1 MASGGNICY
10 NFPNFNKTDTVD
22 SQDEFVIMSLVKSY
36 LRREILLPFF
46 YALLVLVF
54 ILLLGQLFKIVN
66 MVVSEG
72 VRIWDVMNLVLAMI
86 PQMLTMALP
95 LAFFFAVLAGVG
107 RLVGD
112 GEVTA
117 LQAAGISPYQMLT
130 PILQLA
136 IACTMLTML
145 MSAWLAPWGIR
156 QVRKVTFAI
165 LQDKVTLALRPQSL
179 NLTFPGMTIY
189 LGDIDKKSGRLNS
202 VFIEDHRKSEAP
214 QTITALTGRLV
225 SDKPTSTLSLELENG
240 TIHEYNQL
248 KESYRITDFSKYK
261 VNFEISALLGE
272 KSHVGMKN
280 KSRSNYELLQK
291 IAKQKENG
299 ESPARSL
306 TALYERFTQP
316 FACIAFALLG
326 VALVLRPVRSGARS
340 RGFVFGLCLILTYH
354 LTNLITEYMVEWKPS
369 LAFIFIL
376 LPNLIF
382 ISLGIF
388 LMAVKQNDIEL
399 SMIPRWRIKTTPKD
413 TP

>member
-1 MASGGNICY
+1 
-10 NFPNFNKTDTVD
+10 
-22 SQDEFVIMSLVKSY
+22 MSIIKSY
-36 LRREILLPFF
+36 LRREVLLPFL
-46 YALLVLVF
+46 YALLVVVF
-54 ILLLGQLFKIVN
+54 ILLLGQLFKIVS
-66 MVVSEG
+66 MVVAEG
-72 VRIWDVMNLVLAMI
+72 VKTWDVMRLVLAMI

-136 IACTMLTML
+136 VACTMLTML

-156 QVRKVTFAI
+156 QVRKVTFTI
-165 LQDKVTLALRPQSL
+165 LQDKVTLALRPRTL

-189 LGDIDKKSGRLNS
+189 LGDIDRKSGRLNS
-202 VFIEDHRKSEAP
+202 VFIEDRRKSEEP

-225 SDKPTSTLSLELENG
+225 SDKRTSTLSLQLENG
-240 TIHEYNQL
+240 TIHEYNQI

-261 VNFEISALLGE
+261 VNFAISALLGD
-272 KSHVGMKN
+272 KSHVGLKN
-280 KSRSNYELLQK
+280 KSRSNYELMQK
-291 IAKQKENG
+291 ITRETGQGKVPVRA
-299 ESPARSL
+299 L
-306 TALYERFTQP
+306 TTLYERFTQP

-340 RGFVFGLCLILTYH
+340 RGFVFGLCLILAYH
-354 LTNLITEYMVEWKPS
+354 LTNLIIEYLVDWKPS
-369 LAFIFIL
+369 LAFILFILPQLIFIL
-376 LPNLIF
+376 L
-382 ISLGIF
+382 GIF
-388 LMAVKQNDIEL
+388 MMTVKQNGIEL
-399 SMIPRWRIKTTPKD
+399 SLIPRRHLKNTPKE

>member
-1 MASGGNICY
+1 
-10 NFPNFNKTDTVD
+10 
-22 SQDEFVIMSLVKSY
+22 MSLVKSY
-36 LRREILLPFF
+36 LRREIMLPFF

-72 VRIWDVMNLVLAMI
+72 VRIWDVMHLVLAMI

-272 KSHVGMKN
+272 KSH
-280 KSRSNYELLQK
+280 
-291 IAKQKENG
+291 
-299 ESPARSL
+299 
-306 TALYERFTQP
+306 
-316 FACIAFALLG
+316 
-326 VALVLRPVRSGARS
+326 
-340 RGFVFGLCLILTYH
+340 
-354 LTNLITEYMVEWKPS
+354 
-369 LAFIFIL
+369 
-376 LPNLIF
+376 
-382 ISLGIF
+382 
-388 LMAVKQNDIEL
+388 
-399 SMIPRWRIKTTPKD
+399 
-413 TP
+413 